1 MDDIG
6 ESRRHL
12 VEGED
17 VLNCDPVI
25 ECSVAP
31 EPTADSVRIDAS
43 LQRRNSYLFR
53 DALFKADFFTPDS
66 PATLRFLDLIFAED
80 FLLAL
85 TFLFFAVDDRAVA
98 DLLRLDLRL
107 LLFPA
112 VAFLALDLLVVV
124 LAPLVLER
132 DDRRLLVR
140 LVVLRFAGVA
150 EALFLLRPRAREG
163 DAMEAPSLTPLVD
176 TEFM

>member
-1 MDDIG
+1 MVVPAVLAKQSHRIG
-6 ESRRHL
+6 
-12 VEGED
+12 
-17 VLNCDPVI
+17 VL
-25 ECSVAP
+25 
-31 EPTADSVRIDAS
+31 
-43 LQRRNSYLFR
+43 
-53 DALFKADFFTPDS
+53 
-66 PATLRFLDLIFAED
+66 LIAG

-85 TFLFFAVDDRAVA
+85 TFLFFAGDDRPVV

-112 VAFLALDLLVVV
+112 VAFLVLDLLVVA

-150 EALFLLRPRAREG
+150 EALLLLRPRAREG

-176 TEFM
+176 AESMRKDSVRPAWTFSLSHVWALQRSRLSIWGQSKSLCKNTWESRQSVSRHAR

>member
-1 MDDIG
+1 M
-6 ESRRHL
+6 EVYTL
-12 VEGED
+12 VSG
-17 VLNCDPVI
+17 V
-25 ECSVAP
+25 
-31 EPTADSVRIDAS
+31 
-43 LQRRNSYLFR
+43 
-53 DALFKADFFTPDS
+53 KAG
-66 PATLRFLDLIFAED
+66 

-85 TFLFFAVDDRAVA
+85 TFLVFAGDDRPVV

-112 VAFLALDLLVVV
+112 VAFLDLDLLVLA

-150 EALFLLRPRAREG
+150 EALFLLRPRAR
-163 DAMEAPSLTPLVD
+163 DPYRID
-176 TEFM
+176 F